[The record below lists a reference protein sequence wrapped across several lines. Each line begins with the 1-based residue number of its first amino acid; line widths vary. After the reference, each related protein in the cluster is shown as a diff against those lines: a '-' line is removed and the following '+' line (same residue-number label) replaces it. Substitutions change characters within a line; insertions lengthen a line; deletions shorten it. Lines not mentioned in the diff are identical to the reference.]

1 MSLVIKSNEDL
12 LLEAQDTNTKL
23 DTLNTNGAKEAK
35 QDTAIT
41 ALNSIVTNTDGL
53 GLADTGTGSTVSQSA
68 TSVTIIA
75 ANVDRKQVIIRN
87 DANQALYLQH
97 GATATTASAVALEKG
112 DIYIEDKY
120 TGIISGIWSGA
131 GAGAARVNEQDKA

>member
-1 MSLVIKSNEDL
+1 
-12 LLEAQDTNTKL
+12 
-23 DTLNTNGAKEAK
+23 
-35 QDTAIT
+35 
-41 ALNSIVTNTDGL
+41 L